1 MSSCAVFGHSDYYY
15 EGNRVKIEKG
25 LCGLIEDNGA
35 TDFFVGARGNFD
47 LLCIEILRG
56 LKREYPHIKIIR
68 VWSYIPQ
75 GKQKEEIDAFDGS
88 VYLLERRV
96 PPLHAIIETNKS
108 MARKA
113 DYIFSGVVHDWGGA
127 WAAVEYA
134 KRQGKRVIEVLRSY

>member
-1 MSSCAVFGHSDYYY
+1 MSSCAIFGHSDYYY

-75 GKQKEEIDAFDGS
+75 EKQKEEIDALNRKRS
-88 VYLLERRV
+88 EEERED
-96 PPLHAIIETNKS
+96 AIKTMLISALCGALAAAFPTIF
-108 MARKA
+108 
-113 DYIFSGVVHDWGGA
+113 YIVKLILV
-127 WAAVEYA
+127 
-134 KRQGKRVIEVLRSY
+134 